1 MEELDLF
8 ILGTGP
14 AATRI
19 APKCAEAGWRVG
31 IVDPRPY
38 GGTCAL
44 RGCNPKKV
52 FVRAAELYDWIRRA
66 EGTGVRAEGVDI
78 HWAELV
84 RFKRTFT
91 NPITPGKE
99 DKFGRAGVVQ
109 YHGYPQFIAPN
120 RIEIDDQE
128 LEARKFVVATGAE
141 PAKLNIPGEELL
153 ITSDD
158 FLELDSL
165 PQRILFVGGGYV
177 TFEFAHVAARAGAN
191 VTIVEVGKRPL
202 AKFDRD
208 LVDCLVDRS
217 RQLGIELH
225 TSTKVEGIEKS
236 SNGVLAVEMDA
247 DGEKRTLQADL
258 VVHGAGRK
266 PNTNGLGLENGNIR
280 YGPLGIEVNEF
291 LQSVSNPDVYAA
303 GDVAATAAP
312 PLSPVASHE
321 GRIVAKNLL
330 EGNRHHCDYGTVPS
344 VVFSVPALAAV
355 GMREDEAESQSFDYV
370 VKAGD
375 RRNDNSMKKVG
386 ETHAR
391 YKLLIEKQ
399 TDQLL
404 GAHLLGPDAAET
416 INLFALAMKHGITA
430 SQLKS
435 TLFAFPT
442 FTHDVRGMI

>member
-1 MEELDLF
+1 MEKHDLF

-52 FVRAAELYDWIRRA
+52 FVRAAELCDWIRRA
-66 EGTGVRAEGVDI
+66 EGTGVRAEGVGID
-78 HWAELV
+78 WTELV

-91 NPITPGKE
+91 DPITPGKE
-99 DKFGRAGVVQ
+99 DKFGSAGIAQ
-109 YHGYPQFIAPN
+109 YHGHPRFIAPN
-120 RIEIDDQE
+120 RIAIDDQE
-128 LEARKFVVATGAE
+128 LEADKFVVATGAKPSE
-141 PAKLNIPGEELL
+141 LNIPGEELL
-153 ITSDD
+153 TTSDD

-177 TFEFAHVAARAGAN
+177 TFEFAHVAARAGAD
-191 VTIVEVGKRPL
+191 VTIVEIGERPL
-202 AKFDRD
+202 VKFDPD

-217 RQLGIELH
+217 RELGVELH
-225 TSTKVEGIEKS
+225 TSTEVKGIEKGS
-236 SNGVLAVEMDA
+236 DGVLAVEVDA
-247 DGEKRTLQADL
+247 NGERRTLQADL
-258 VVHGAGRK
+258 VVHGAGRT
-266 PNTNGLGLENGNIR
+266 PNTNGLGLDSGNIR
-280 YGPLGIEVNEF
+280 YGSQGIEVNEF

-303 GDVAATAAP
+303 GDVAATVAP

-321 GRIVAKNLL
+321 GRVVAKNLL
-330 EGNRHHCDYGTVPS
+330 EGNLHHCDYGTVPS

-355 GMREDEAESQSFDYV
+355 GLREAEAESQSFDYV

-375 RRNDNSMKKVG
+375 RRDDNSMKKVG

-430 SQLKS
+430 TDMKA

-442 FTHDVRGMI
+442 LGHGIRSMI